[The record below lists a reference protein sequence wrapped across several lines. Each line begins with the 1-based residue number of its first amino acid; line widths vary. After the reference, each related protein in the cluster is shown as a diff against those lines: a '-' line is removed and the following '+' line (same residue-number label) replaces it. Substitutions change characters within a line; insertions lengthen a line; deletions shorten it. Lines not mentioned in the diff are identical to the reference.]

1 MFSLTKNVSIPITF
15 IFFLWYNNSTL
26 TYCAVPVI
34 VRLLS
39 YDLIKLSNLNL
50 SISVMA
56 TQSKGL
62 KNPKSCPNFNTWKE
76 V

>member
-1 MFSLTKNVSIPITF
+1 MFSLTKKRLYSYYF
-15 IFFLWYNNSTL
+15 HFFLWYNNSTL

-62 KNPKSCPNFNTWKE
+62 KNPKSCPNFNT
-76 V
+76 